1 MEFKLTNHEIEKIK
15 SAYLNGEKQKD
26 IAKKYGIT
34 QGHVSSIISGRK
46 RSDKKMNDKKTRKLE
61 GITKIN
67 ITKGDGYMNIEVH
80 GHNEDS
86 ITCAGISAII
96 QTCELGLKAL
106 AENRKNVIIK
116 ECEQNIYDM

>member
-15 SAYLNGEKQKD
+15 SAYLNGEKQID

-46 RSDKKMNDKKTRKLE
+46 RSDIKLRKLE

-80 GHNEDS
+80 GHNEDN

-116 ECEQNIYDM
+116 EYEQDICDM

>member
-1 MEFKLTNHEIEKIK
+1 MKFKLTNYEVEKIK
-15 SAYLNGEKQKD
+15 KEYINGDTQKD
-26 IAKKYGIT
+26 IAERYGIT

-46 RSDKKMNDKKTRKLE
+46 RGDVKVRKNE
-61 GITKIN
+61 GMTKIN

-80 GHNEDS
+80 GHNDDS

-106 AENRKNVIIK
+106 AESRKNVIIK
-116 ECEQNIYDM
+116 EYEYDLEDM

>member
-1 MEFKLTNHEIEKIK
+1 MKFKLTNHEVEEIK
-15 SAYLNGEKQKD
+15 KAYFNGEKQTD
-26 IAKKYGIT
+26 IAKRYGVT
-34 QGHVSSIISGRK
+34 QGHVSSIISEKK
-46 RSDKKMNDKKTRKLE
+46 RSDKKMSDKKTRKLE

-67 ITKGDGYMNIEVH
+67 ITKSDGYMNIEVH

-86 ITCAGISAII
+86 ITCAGISAIM

-116 ECEQNIYDM
+116 EYEFNVFDM

>member
-15 SAYLNGEKQKD
+15 SAYLNGEKQID

-46 RSDKKMNDKKTRKLE
+46 RSDIKLRKLE

-67 ITKGDGYMNIEVH
+67 ITKGDGYMNIEIH

-116 ECEQNIYDM
+116 EYEQDICDM

>member
-1 MEFKLTNHEIEKIK
+1 MEFKLTKNDVEMIK
-15 SAYLNGEKQKD
+15 KTYLEGETQKS
-26 IAKKYGIT
+26 IANRYGIT

-46 RSDKKMNDKKTRKLE
+46 WSDIKLRKLE

-67 ITKGDGYMNIEVH
+67 ITKGDGYMSIEIN
-80 GHNEDS
+80 GHNENS

-116 ECEQNIYDM
+116 EYEQEITNEI

>member
-1 MEFKLTNHEIEKIK
+1 MKNLKIRIKLMLMIIIPLLTV
-15 SAYLNGEKQKD
+15 LV
-26 IAKKYGIT
+26 IAF
-34 QGHVSSIISGRK
+34 Q
-46 RSDKKMNDKKTRKLE
+46 

-116 ECEQNIYDM
+116 EYEQDICDM

>member
-1 MEFKLTNHEIEKIK
+1 MIVKLTNYEVEQIK
-15 SAYLNGEKQKD
+15 KEFFNGARTKD
-26 IAKKYGIT
+26 IAKKYGVT
-34 QGHVSSIISGRK
+34 PGHISNIIGGNRRMGLNRRK
-46 RSDKKMNDKKTRKLE
+46 IE
-61 GITKIN
+61 GITKIS
-67 ITKGDGYMNIEVH
+67 ITKGDGYMNIQVH

-116 ECEQNIYDM
+116 EYEEDLEEM

>member
-1 MEFKLTNHEIEKIK
+1 MQLKLTNREVGLIK
-15 SAYLNGEKQKD
+15 KEFYNGDKQID

-34 QGHVSSIISGRK
+34 QSHVANIIGGRK
-46 RSDKKMNDKKTRKLE
+46 RVKSDKYKLK

-67 ITKGDGYMNIEVH
+67 ITKGDGYMKIEID

-106 AENRKNVIIK
+106 AESGKNVIIK
-116 ECEQNIYDM
+116 EEYEG

>member
-1 MEFKLTNHEIEKIK
+1 MQIKLTKYEVEKIRK
-15 SAYLNGEKQKD
+15 EYFEGKKQTEL
-26 IAKKYGIT
+26 AKEYGIT
-34 QGHVSSIISGRK
+34 QGHISSVISGRK
-46 RSDKKMNDKKTRKLE
+46 RSKVKMRKVE

-67 ITKGDGYMNIEVH
+67 ITKSDGYMNIEVH

-106 AENRKNVIIK
+106 AESRKNVIIK
-116 ECEQNIYDM
+116 EYEKDLEEM

>member
-1 MEFKLTNHEIEKIK
+1 MQLKLTDREVKLIK
-15 SAYLNGEKQKD
+15 EEFYSGDKQSH
-26 IAKKYGIT
+26 IAKKYGVT
-34 QGHVSSIISGRK
+34 QSHVANIIGGRK
-46 RSDKKMNDKKTRKLE
+46 RVKPNKYKSN

-67 ITKGDGYMNIEVH
+67 IVKGDGYMSIEID

-106 AENRKNVIIK
+106 AESGKNVIIK
-116 ECEQNIYDM
+116 ETHEG